1 MNEKGQGL
9 LEVLIATALI
19 GMVVVGLMGGVVV
32 GILGTNSV
40 DQGTTATNIAR
51 SQMEFVKSQ
60 AYDGTGHYDVL
71 PQADLP
77 EGWTTDQITIVVATP
92 PGADPNYLQL
102 ITVTVS
108 FDSAPIFTLEGYKT
122 NR

>member
-1 MNEKGQGL
+1 MNQKGQSL

-60 AYDGTGHYDVL
+60 EGYQ
-71 PQADLP
+71 PDLSNYP
-77 EGWTTDQITIVVATP
+77 LISEIPAGYSVAVSGVEIT
-92 PGADPNYLQL
+92 PGYLQK
-102 ITVTVS
+102 ITVTV
-108 FDSAPIFTLEGYKT
+108 FDSDGQSLFTLEGYKT